1 METSR
6 KHGSFD
12 MRWPCARTRR
22 STALPIAPTVPD
34 GSAVARPRL
43 TLVPTEPMQPAA
55 LLAQE
60 RELAGTQRLLAA
72 MAAQRATEEGT

>member
-22 STALPIAPTVPD
+22 STAPP
-34 GSAVARPRL
+34 VARPRL
-43 TLVPTEPMQPAA
+43 TLVPTDPLQPAA
-55 LLAQE
+55 LLAQQQE
-60 RELAGTQRLLAA
+60 VAGTQRLLAA
-72 MAAQRATEEGT
+72 MAAQRATQG

>member
-22 STALPIAPTVPD
+22 STALP
-34 GSAVARPRL
+34 VARPRL
-43 TLVPTEPMQPAA
+43 TLVPTDPLQPAA
-55 LLAQE
+55 LLAQQQE
-60 RELAGTQRLLAA
+60 VAGTQRLLAA
-72 MAAQRATEEGT
+72 MAAQRPTQG

>member
-12 MRWPCARTRR
+12 MRWPD
-22 STALPIAPTVPD
+22 APTVPD
-34 GSAVARPRL
+34 GSEVVRPRL
-43 TLVPTEPMQPAA
+43 TLVPTEPLQAAA

-60 RELAGTQRLLAA
+60 REVAGTQRLLAA
-72 MAAQRATEEGT
+72 MAARRATQG

>member
-12 MRWPCARTRR
+12 MRWPCERTRR
-22 STALPIAPTVPD
+22 ATALPDAPTD
-34 GSAVARPRL
+34 RDRSAVARPHL
-43 TLVPTEPMQPAA
+43 TLVRSEPMQPAA

-60 RELAGTQRLLAA
+60 REVAGTQRLLAA
-72 MAAQRATEEGT
+72 MAAQRASQG

>member
-12 MRWPCARTRR
+12 MRWPD
-22 STALPIAPTVPD
+22 APTVLE

-43 TLVPTEPMQPAA
+43 TLVPTQPIQAAA
-55 LLAQE
+55 LLAQK
-60 RELAGTQRLLAA
+60 REVAGTQRLLAA
-72 MAAQRATEEGT
+72 MAARRASQG

>member
-12 MRWPCARTRR
+12 MRWPDA
-22 STALPIAPTVPD
+22 STVPQ

-43 TLVPTEPMQPAA
+43 TLVPTEPLQRAA
-55 LLAQE
+55 LLAQR
-60 RELAGTQRLLAA
+60 REVAGTQRLLAA
-72 MAAQRATEEGT
+72 MAAQRATQG

>member
-1 METSR
+1 MEASR

-12 MRWPCARTRR
+12 MRWPCERTRH
-22 STALPIAPTVPD
+22 STALPNAPTARH

-43 TLVPTEPMQPAA
+43 TLVPTDPIQSAA

-60 RELAGTQRLLAA
+60 REVAGTQRLLAA
-72 MAAQRATEEGT
+72 MAAQRANQG

>member
-12 MRWPCARTRR
+12 MRWPCARKRS
-22 STALPIAPTVPD
+22 STALPDAPTVRD

-43 TLVPTEPMQPAA
+43 TLVLTEPTEPAA
-55 LLAQE
+55 PLAQE
-60 RELAGTQRLLAA
+60 REMAGAQRLLAA
-72 MAAQRATEEGT
+72 MAAQRAT

>member
-22 STALPIAPTVPD
+22 STALPV
-34 GSAVARPRL
+34 VRPRL
-43 TLVPTEPMQPAA
+43 TLVPTEPIQPAA
-55 LLAQE
+55 LLAQQ
-60 RELAGTQRLLAA
+60 REVAGTQRLLAA
-72 MAAQRATEEGT
+72 MAAQRATQA

>member
-12 MRWPCARTRR
+12 MRWPCARTRS
-22 STALPIAPTVPD
+22 STALPVAPTVLE

-43 TLVPTEPMQPAA
+43 TLVPTEAIQPAA
-55 LLAQE
+55 LLEQE
-60 RELAGTQRLLAA
+60 REVAGTQRLLAA
-72 MAAQRATEEGT
+72 MAARRGTEGT